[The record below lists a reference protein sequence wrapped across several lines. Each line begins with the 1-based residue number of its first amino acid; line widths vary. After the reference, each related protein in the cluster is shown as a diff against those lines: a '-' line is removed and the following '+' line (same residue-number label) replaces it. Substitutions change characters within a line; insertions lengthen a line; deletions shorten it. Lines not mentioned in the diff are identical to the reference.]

1 MGVQYHYLA
10 HLMKCYY
17 RYSMTIACQKIVRD
31 QLERAGI
38 EFEMGHQNDVDL
50 KQPLSDSEFK
60 QINTALQP
68 YGIELLGEQ
77 QNALVDRIKE
87 AIKELVYSDTNLD
100 NVMLSDYLS
109 KKLNYSYGH
118 LTSLFSEA
126 TYMSIAHFTMM
137 QKIERIKE
145 LLIQQELTL
154 TEISYRLSYSS
165 VAHLSNQFKKITGL
179 TPSRFKEIMK
189 RKRELTP

>member
-1 MGVQYHYLA
+1 
-10 HLMKCYY
+10 
-17 RYSMTIACQKIVRD
+17 MTIACQKIVKD
-31 QLERAGI
+31 QLESAGI
-38 EFEMGHQNDVDL
+38 EFEMGPQNEVDL
-50 KQPLSDSEFK
+50 RQPLTEGELE

-77 QNALVDRIKE
+77 QNMLVDRIKE
-87 AIKELVYSDTNLD
+87 AIRELVYSDTNLD
-100 NVMLSDYLS
+100 NVVLSDYLS

-145 LLIQQELTL
+145 LLLEKELTL

-189 RKRELTP
+189 RKRELTA

>member
-1 MGVQYHYLA
+1 
-10 HLMKCYY
+10 
-17 RYSMTIACQKIVRD
+17 MTTACQKIVRD
-31 QLERAGI
+31 QLENVGI
-38 EFEMGHQNDVDL
+38 EFEMGPQNEVDL
-50 KQPLSDSEFK
+50 KQPLSESEFE
-60 QINTALQP
+60 QINSALQP

-77 QNALVDRIKE
+77 QNMLVDRIKE

-145 LLIQQELTL
+145 LLLENELTL

-189 RKRELTP
+189 RKRELTS

>member
-1 MGVQYHYLA
+1 
-10 HLMKCYY
+10 MKAYY
-17 RYSMTIACQKIVRD
+17 RYSLNTAVKMIVKDHLDR
-31 QLERAGI
+31 LGAK
-38 EFEMGHQNDVDL
+38 FEMGPQN
-50 KQPLSDSEFK
+50 E
-60 QINTALQP
+60 
-68 YGIELLGEQ
+68 IELYEPLTAEQRTDLEQSLAYYDIQLLPEQ
-77 QNALVDRIKE
+77 QNMLVDRIKE
-87 AIKELVYSDTNLD
+87 AIRELVYSDANLESV
-100 NVMLSDYLS
+100 NLSDYLS

-145 LLIQQELTL
+145 LLLEKELTL
-154 TEISYRLSYSS
+154 TEISYRLNYSS

-189 RKRELTP
+189 RKRELAQ

>member
-1 MGVQYHYLA
+1 
-10 HLMKCYY
+10 MKFYY
-17 RYSMTIACQKIVRD
+17 RYSLPIACRTIVAD
-31 QLERAGI
+31 QLEQRGI
-38 EFEMGHQNDVDL
+38 SFQLGDFNEVELKEPLAKEQFDTLNADL
-50 KQPLSDSEFK
+50 ER
-60 QINTALQP
+60 

-87 AIKELVYSDTNLD
+87 AIRELVYSDSNLET
-100 NVMLSDYLS
+100 VVLSDYLS

-126 TYMSIAHFTMM
+126 TYMSVAHFTMM

-145 LLIQQELTL
+145 LLLENQLTL

-179 TPSRFKEIMK
+179 TPTRFKEIMQ
-189 RKRELTP
+189 RKRELVTN